1 MTDSGLD
8 LPPVRYVRS
17 ADGVTV
23 AVVPCAAGGAVFT
36 LPGGD
41 QGPEWFE
48 AVEDACRE
56 VRARK
61 VWRR

>member
-1 MTDSGLD
+1 MTDSGPE

-36 LPGGD
+36 SPDGS
-41 QGPEWFE
+41 GPEWFE
-48 AVEDACRE
+48 AIEDASRE
-56 VRARK
+56 VRSRK